1 MRYVLLTLLCA
12 LLCGCSTPPVQPS
25 PEPFFRDHLFVA
37 SAQRADAE
45 QVFALS
51 DAMRHYLRVE
61 IAQQLRH
68 DGPAQGLINALYR
81 RDQLKLDYDSAAT
94 RNAAQA
100 FDARK
105 GNCLSLVLMTAA
117 FAKEL
122 GLQVTYQ
129 SVASEETWTHSQGI
143 AFLSTHINVTLGPR
157 ATTARSG
164 FDGGPRLTVD
174 FLPAEDL
181 RGQRIQPVS
190 EDTVVAMYMNNRAA
204 ESLARGL
211 VDEAYWWARAAIVQA
226 PQLRTAYNTLGV
238 VYMHHADMNA
248 AEQVFASLLRQDPHD
263 KQALANLATMLDT
276 VGRFGESA
284 AARAVL
290 ARLEPYPPFHFFR
303 LGTAAMEQGDF
314 KNAKRMFAKEV
325 DRAEYSSEF
334 HFWLALAN
342 FRLGD
347 ADEARKEMQL
357 AVKNST
363 SRGDH
368 DLYAAKLERLRSETQ
383 H

>member
-1 MRYVLLTLLCA
+1 MKFMLMTLLSA
-12 LLCGCSTPPVQPS
+12 LLCGCSTPPLQLS
-25 PEPFFRDHLFVA
+25 PEPLFRDHLFA
-37 SAQRADAE
+37 AAAQRADAE

-51 DAMRHYLRVE
+51 DAMQHYLRVE
-61 IAQQLRH
+61 IAAQLRR
-68 DGPAQGLINALYR
+68 DGLAPGLINALYR

-105 GNCLSLVLMTAA
+105 GNCLSLVIMTAA

-122 GLQVTYQ
+122 GLQVSYQ
-129 SVASEETWTHSQGI
+129 TVASEETWTRSQGI

-164 FDGGPRLTVD
+164 VSGGTSLTVD
-174 FLPAEDL
+174 FLPSEDL

-204 ESLARGL
+204 ENLARGL
-211 VDEAYWWARAAIVQA
+211 IDEAYWWARAAIVQA
-226 PQLRTAYNTLGV
+226 PRLRTGYNTLGV
-238 VYMHHADMNA
+238 VYMRHGDMNA
-248 AEQVFASLLRQDPHD
+248 AEDVFAALLRRDPHD
-263 KQALANLATMLDT
+263 KQALSNLASMLET
-276 VGRFGESA
+276 LGRSSESS

-290 ARLEPYPPFHFFR
+290 AQLEPYPPFHFFR

-314 KNAKRMFAKEV
+314 KIAKRMFEKEV
-325 DRAEYSSEF
+325 DRADYSSEF

-363 SRGDH
+363 SRSDH
-368 DLYAAKLERLRSETQ
+368 DLYAAKLERLRSEKLN
-383 H
+383 

>member
-1 MRYVLLTLLCA
+1 MKYMLLALLSA

-25 PEPFFRDHLFVA
+25 PEPFFHDHLFA
-37 SAQRADAE
+37 AATQRADAD

-51 DAMRHYLRVE
+51 EAMKHYVRFD
-61 IAQQLRH
+61 IAAQLRRE
-68 DGPAQGLINALYR
+68 GSARGLINALYR
-81 RDQLKLDYDSAAT
+81 RDQLRLDYDSAAT

-122 GLQVTYQ
+122 GLHVTYQ
-129 SVASEETWTHSQGI
+129 TVASEETWTHSRGI

-157 ATTARSG
+157 AITARSG
-164 FDGGPRLTVD
+164 FDAGHSLTVD

-204 ESLARGL
+204 ESLSRGL
-211 VDEAYWWARAAIVQA
+211 TDEAYWWARAAIVQA
-226 PQLRTAYNTLGV
+226 PHLPSAYNTLGV
-238 VYMHHADMNA
+238 VYMRHGDMKA
-248 AEQVFASLLRQDPHD
+248 AEDVFGFLLRRDPHD
-263 KQALANLATMLDT
+263 KQALSNLATMLET
-276 VGRFGESA
+276 LGRLGESS

-290 ARLEPYPPFHFFR
+290 AQLEPYPPFHFFR
-303 LGTAAMEQGDF
+303 LGMTAMEHGDF
-314 KNAKRMFAKEV
+314 KTAKRMFAKEV
-325 DRAEYSSEF
+325 DRADYSSEF

-363 SRGDH
+363 SRSDR
-368 DLYAAKLERLRSETQ
+368 DLYAAKLERLRSEKLQ
-383 H
+383 

>member
-1 MRYVLLTLLCA
+1 MKYMLLVLLSA

-25 PEPFFRDHLFVA
+25 PEPFFHDHLFA
-37 SAQRADAE
+37 PPAQRADAD

-51 DAMRHYLRVE
+51 EAMKHYVRFD
-61 IAQQLRH
+61 IAAQLRRE
-68 DGPAQGLINALYR
+68 GSARGLINALYR
-81 RDQLKLDYDSAAT
+81 RDQLRLDYDSAAT

-129 SVASEETWTHSQGI
+129 TVASEETWTHSRGI

-157 ATTARSG
+157 AITARSG
-164 FDGGPRLTVD
+164 FDAGHSLTVD
-174 FLPAEDL
+174 FLPSEDL

-204 ESLARGL
+204 ESLSRGL
-211 VDEAYWWARAAIVQA
+211 TDEAYWWARAAIVQA
-226 PQLRTAYNTLGV
+226 PHLPSAYNTLGV
-238 VYMHHADMNA
+238 VYMRHGDMKA
-248 AEQVFASLLRQDPHD
+248 AEDVFGFLLRRDPHD
-263 KQALANLATMLDT
+263 KQALSNLATMLET
-276 VGRFGESA
+276 LGRLGESS

-290 ARLEPYPPFHFFR
+290 AQLEPYPPFHFFR
-303 LGTAAMEQGDF
+303 LGMTAMEHGDF
-314 KNAKRMFAKEV
+314 KTAKRMFAKEV
-325 DRAEYSSEF
+325 DRADYSSEF

-363 SRGDH
+363 SRSDR
-368 DLYAAKLERLRSETQ
+368 DLYAAKLERLRSEKLQ
-383 H
+383 